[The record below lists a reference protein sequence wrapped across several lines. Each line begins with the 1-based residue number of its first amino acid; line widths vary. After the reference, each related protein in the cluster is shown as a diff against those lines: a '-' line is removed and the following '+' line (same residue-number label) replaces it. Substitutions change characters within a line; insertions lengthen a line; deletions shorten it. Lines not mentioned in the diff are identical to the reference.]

1 MYKHKIQLL
10 LVTHE
15 GVIQVTNFA
24 TEQPDFT
31 VKNKKKKLQMNK
43 TDI

>member
-15 GVIQVTNFA
+15 GLIQVTNFA
-24 TEQPDFT
+24 VEQPVYA
-31 VKNKKKKLQMNK
+31 VKKA
-43 TDI
+43 TYV